1 MRLAPYII
9 NPDNHYKM
17 TWDILIACS
26 YFTCFWLDPFIF
38 GFWYEP
44 LLNVETMR
52 LTYLL
57 TLILLADSFLTPF
70 IGERKKVSPGKD
82 DDDETYAVK
91 TTKPIEEGDEPK
103 TSDRKH

>member
-1 MRLAPYII
+1 MKEVLTEKEEKAKKKSCIKKCRMRLAPYII

-44 LLNVETMR
+44 LLNVETTR

-70 IGERKKVSPGKD
+70 TG
-82 DDDETYAVK
+82 
-91 TTKPIEEGDEPK
+91 
-103 TSDRKH
+103 